1 MQFSDELVPFINRF
15 SRLVFNSMLDR
26 WRYDSYEPIIVL
38 KHATGMMPVYQ
49 KTCLI
54 HFEISEF
61 VKCAYSQENL
71 SLNNFKIHVWFL
83 SAALPMQIQSQPST
97 HNSVFKKLQQK
108 YKVISPKTIKVHII
122 LIRNRTFDLD
132 SGSTRMK

>member
-1 MQFSDELVPFINRF
+1 MVR
-15 SRLVFNSMLDR
+15 
-26 WRYDSYEPIIVL
+26 
-38 KHATGMMPVYQ
+38 
-49 KTCLI
+49 
-54 HFEISEF
+54 
-61 VKCAYSQENL
+61 
-71 SLNNFKIHVWFL
+71 

-132 SGSTRMK
+132 SGSTRMKEL